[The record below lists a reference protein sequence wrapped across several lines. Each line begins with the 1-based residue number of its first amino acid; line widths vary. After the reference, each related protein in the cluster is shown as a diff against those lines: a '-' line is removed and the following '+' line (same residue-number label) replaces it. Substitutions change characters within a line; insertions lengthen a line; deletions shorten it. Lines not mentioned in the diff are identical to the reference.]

1 MEKQNIKSTLSQIY
15 YNTHPIILKW
25 IFANIFKIN
34 NKITIFFNYFPK
46 YISY

>member
-25 IFANIFKIN
+25 IFANLIAIM
-34 NKITIFFNYFPK
+34 FFFVLSTAF
-46 YISY
+46 IA